1 MRRKILFWGL
11 GFLGLGLFAYVL
23 AIAGPGDVLKNIRAI
38 GIKGFAAAAAVVSF
52 SVLSWNLSWQSLL
65 RAFGARVPWGRTL
78 GAIVAGF
85 AISYITPSAYMG
97 GEPVRVMLVSSSTV
111 PATMVTATVIVER
124 MLGTLS
130 MLIFASLGGF
140 FVLLSPKVPLFDKKV
155 LVVGLGILF
164 LSVLVAFFLL
174 ARKVRVVSRLF
185 GRLGKSFP
193 RVRFFGRAERALR
206 EVEDSAALLFN
217 RPMYTLLALVFQT
230 MGAFCYY
237 IRPQVFFGVG
247 LGEWFTFP
255 QLSIYY
261 SLNAV
266 LSAFFW
272 ITPAG
277 MGIAEGGKL
286 GILRMVGIGADKA
299 LAYILVFRFLEL
311 LEVGCGI
318 YYLLQ
323 RGLDVLGRQ
332 RISPLKALAPEDG
345 GEKEAWRGSP
355 PRPPEAQEVGRQRTR
370 EDREKRQP

>member
-1 MRRKILFWGL
+1 MRRRILFWGL
-11 GFLGLGLFAYVL
+11 GFLGLGLFAFVL

-52 SVLSWNLSWQSLL
+52 SVLFWGLSWQSLL

-85 AISYITPSAYMG
+85 AISYITPSAYVG
-97 GEPVRVMLVSSSTV
+97 GEPVRVMLVSSSAV

-124 MLGTLS
+124 MLGALS

-164 LSVLVAFFLL
+164 LSVLVAFLLL
-174 ARKVRVVSRLF
+174 ARKVRVVSWLF
-185 GRLGKSFP
+185 GRLGRSFP
-193 RVRFFGRAERALR
+193 RVRFFERAERALR
-206 EVEDSAALLFN
+206 EVEDSAALLFS
-217 RPMYTLLALVFQT
+217 RPIHTLLALIFQAL
-230 MGAFCYY
+230 GVFCYY

-261 SLNAV
+261 SLNVV
-266 LSAFFW
+266 LSTFFW

-277 MGIAEGGKL
+277 MGIAEGGRLAIL
-286 GILRMVGIGADKA
+286 GMVGIGAGKA
-299 LAYILVFRFLEL
+299 LAYTLTFRFLEL
-311 LEVGCGI
+311 LLVGSGV

-323 RGLDVLGRQ
+323 RGLDILGRR
-332 RISPLKALAPEDG
+332 RIIPLKAPAPGDG
-345 GEKEAWRGSP
+345 GEKGARGGSP
-355 PRPPEAQEVGRQRTR
+355 PRPPEAQEVGQQRTR
-370 EDREKRQP
+370 EDREKRRP